1 MIKKLCVFCGSSSG
15 NNSKYLEL
23 TRELGKVLVEKKI
36 DLVYGAG
43 SSGIMGHLADSVLED
58 GGLVTGVIPR
68 DLFSEE
74 IEHKKL
80 THLIKV
86 DDMHERKKKMYE
98 LSDAFA
104 ALPGGFGTLDE
115 FFEILTWRQ
124 LKLHP
129 KPIYL
134 FNFENFFGHLIEHIH
149 YADQEGL
156 ISNEDL
162 AHFEVINSFED
173 LKNTLFNF

>member
-1 MIKKLCVFCGSSSG
+1 MIKKICVFCGSSSG
-15 NNSKYLEL
+15 SNQKYVEL
-23 TRELGKVLVEKKI
+23 TRNLGKFLVEKKTE
-36 DLVYGAG
+36 LVFGAG
-43 SSGIMGHLADSVLED
+43 SVGLMGHLADSILED
-58 GGLVTGVIPR
+58 GGMVTGVIPK

-74 IEHKKL
+74 VEHKNL

-86 DDMHERKKKMYE
+86 SNMHERKKKMYE

-134 FNFENFFGHLIEHIH
+134 FNFENFFDHLIDHIH
-149 YADQEGL
+149 SADREGF
-156 ISNEDL
+156 ISKEDL
-162 AHFEVINSFED
+162 SHFEVINSFDD
-173 LKNTLFNF
+173 LKNHFI

>member
-15 NNSKYLEL
+15 NNIKYQEL
-23 TRELGKVLVEKKI
+23 TQELGNFLAQKNIELI
-36 DLVYGAG
+36 YGAG
-43 SSGIMGHLADSVLED
+43 GVGLMGHLADSVLEE

-74 IEHKKL
+74 VEHRKL

-86 DDMHERKKKMYE
+86 DNMHERKKKMYE
-98 LSDAFA
+98 LSDSFA

-134 FNFENFFGHLIEHIH
+134 FNFENFFAHLIEHIH
-149 YADQEGL
+149 SAYREGL
-156 ISNEDL
+156 ISKEDIS
-162 AHFEVINSFED
+162 HFEVINSFDE
-173 LKNTLFNF
+173 LKNHFI

>member
-1 MIKKLCVFCGSSSG
+1 MIKKLCIFCGSSSG
-15 NNSKYLEL
+15 NNPKYLEL
-23 TRELGKVLVEKKI
+23 TKKLGKILVDKNIE
-36 DLVYGAG
+36 LVYGAG
-43 SSGIMGHLADSVLED
+43 SVGIMGHLADSVLED
-58 GGLVTGVIPR
+58 GGMVTGVIPR
-68 DLFSEE
+68 DLFREE
-74 IEHKKL
+74 VEHKNL

-86 DDMHERKKKMYE
+86 DNMHERKKKMYE

-134 FNFENFFGHLIEHIH
+134 FNFDNFFAHLIEHINF
-149 YADQEGL
+149 ADKEGL
-156 ISNEDL
+156 ISSADL
-162 AHFEVINSFED
+162 SHFEVINSFEE
-173 LKNTLFNF
+173 LNNHFI